1 MTSIEDKQ
9 KILIVTDAWYPQV
22 NGVVRTLSQTREELT
37 KLGYEVVM
45 LTPTEFLTIP
55 CPTYP
60 EIRLSILPGSK
71 VAKYIRNVSPDFLH
85 IATEG
90 PLGLAARNFATRNKI
105 KFTTAYHTRFPEYI
119 YSRFRIHHTLTYSFL
134 RWFHGQGEVVLA
146 PTQTVVDDLVRYNI
160 GKPVLWP
167 RGVDLEH
174 FSPKLRRKKNPK
186 PIFIYVGR
194 VSVEKNL
201 EAFLNLDLPG
211 EKWVVGDGPAM
222 ARLKSRYP
230 KVIFHGMKARDELPA
245 FYQQADVFVFP
256 SKTDTFGLVLL
267 EAMACGLPVAAFP
280 VTGPIDVVG
289 NSDGGVLDNDLGKAC
304 KDALKKQR
312 IKVRAY
318 AETFSWENATK
329 ILASHLV
336 LSRNPGDY
344 SVLDN
349 PYKDNTGVLR
359 ALAAAKN
366 SLSGLRFAIAE
377 ESAFRQELV
386 LAIPML
392 VLAFILPVDLTQKI
406 LMAMSTILV
415 LIVELLNSSVEAA
428 IDRISF
434 SHHGLS
440 KRAKDYGS
448 AAVLLS
454 LILCLFIYAF
464 CIANAF

>member
-1 MTSIEDKQ
+1 M
-9 KILIVTDAWYPQV
+9 
-22 NGVVRTLSQTREELT
+22 
-37 KLGYEVVM
+37 
-45 LTPTEFLTIP
+45 
-55 CPTYP
+55 
-60 EIRLSILPGSK
+60 
-71 VAKYIRNVSPDFLH
+71 
-85 IATEG
+85 
-90 PLGLAARNFATRNKI
+90 
-105 KFTTAYHTRFPEYI
+105 
-119 YSRFRIHHTLTYSFL
+119 
-134 RWFHGQGEVVLA
+134 
-146 PTQTVVDDLVRYNI
+146 
-160 GKPVLWP
+160 
-167 RGVDLEH
+167 
-174 FSPKLRRKKNPK
+174 
-186 PIFIYVGR
+186 
-194 VSVEKNL
+194 
-201 EAFLNLDLPG
+201 
-211 EKWVVGDGPAM
+211 
-222 ARLKSRYP
+222 
-230 KVIFHGMKARDELPA
+230 
-245 FYQQADVFVFP
+245 
-256 SKTDTFGLVLL
+256 
-267 EAMACGLPVAAFP
+267 
-280 VTGPIDVVG
+280 G

-304 KDALKKQR
+304 KDGLKKQR

-329 ILASHLV
+329 ILASHFV

-377 ESAFRQELV
+377 ESAFRQELA
-386 LAIPML
+386 LAVPML